1 MKLHNL
7 IRISEPIFFF
17 LAVWRKLSYTP
28 CFWME
33 TLVRCT
39 NMLSSSLI
47 LALYFTVQ
55 NLANPKRNLKIY
67 TTLECIFGNVTC
79 EHNTMHEKVERYLQ
93 VALQRS
99 EGGHQNIE
107 SKVKFLSTNQ
117 KRVVNIFRDD
127 ISILR
132 SWWSKAERNLKVM
145 GQKLSIFLS

>member
-1 MKLHNL
+1 
-7 IRISEPIFFF
+7 
-17 LAVWRKLSYTP
+17 
-28 CFWME
+28 
-33 TLVRCT
+33 
-39 NMLSSSLI
+39 
-47 LALYFTVQ
+47 
-55 NLANPKRNLKIY
+55 
-67 TTLECIFGNVTC
+67 
-79 EHNTMHEKVERYLQ
+79 MHEKVERYLQ

-145 GQKLSIFLS
+145 GQKLPIFLS